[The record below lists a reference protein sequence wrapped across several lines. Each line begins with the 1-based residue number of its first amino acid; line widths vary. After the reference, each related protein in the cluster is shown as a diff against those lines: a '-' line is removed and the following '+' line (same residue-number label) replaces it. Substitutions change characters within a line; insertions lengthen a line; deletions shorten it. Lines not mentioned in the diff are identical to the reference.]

1 MAGMANPPRRI
12 QQRKKTTGSGTI
24 RIPFLL
30 IPQYANVVLLDTSEN
45 GMKNTLLV
53 LFFLLLISFTRE
65 SEAYIDPGSGSY
77 VLQLIVASFFAIVFT
92 LKVFWRNIRAFFSG
106 TTAKKHTDTTNSDQS

>member
-1 MAGMANPPRRI
+1 
-12 QQRKKTTGSGTI
+12 
-24 RIPFLL
+24 
-30 IPQYANVVLLDTSEN
+30 
-45 GMKNTLLV
+45 MKNTLWALLFLV
-53 LFFLLLISFTRE
+53 LLLFTRE

-106 TTAKKHTDTTNSDQS
+106 ARGKKQADTTSSDQS

>member
-1 MAGMANPPRRI
+1 MN
-12 QQRKKTTGSGTI
+12 
-24 RIPFLL
+24 
-30 IPQYANVVLLDTSEN
+30 
-45 GMKNTLLV
+45 NTLWA
-53 LFFLLLISFTRE
+53 LFFLVLLLFTRE

-106 TTAKKHTDTTNSDQS
+106 ARGKKQADTTSSDQS